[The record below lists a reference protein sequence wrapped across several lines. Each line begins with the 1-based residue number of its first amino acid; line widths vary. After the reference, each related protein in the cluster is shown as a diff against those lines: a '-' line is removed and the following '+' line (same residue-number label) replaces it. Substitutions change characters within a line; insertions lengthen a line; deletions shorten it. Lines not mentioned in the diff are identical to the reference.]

1 LAWWSNINRV
11 SLAWCVPKTVDTRRP
26 TRKLALQMCQCE
38 RMGEAGPEEGS
49 EFGFGKSHA
58 VGVSAFRGEVGV
70 EHCGVIGRESDGDAV
85 AEKLRK
91 RVSFDCGG
99 RLRELASESA
109 GEDVAARAEFEGNAA
124 VGEKIH
130 QRPIVDGGD
139 AVADPFDAEE
149 FDGFADFF
157 RTANF
162 AGVHEAMKTQRSG
175 GIIDGT
181 KRNGRN
187 AQFIAAYAEGDDFF

>member
-1 LAWWSNINRV
+1 
-11 SLAWCVPKTVDTRRP
+11 
-26 TRKLALQMCQCE
+26 M
-38 RMGEAGPEEGS
+38 
-49 EFGFGKSHA
+49 
-58 VGVSAFRGEVGV
+58 
-70 EHCGVIGRESDGDAV
+70 
-85 AEKLRK
+85 
-91 RVSFDCGG
+91 
-99 RLRELASESA
+99 ASESA
-109 GEDVAARAEFEGNAA
+109 GEDVASGADLKGDTA

-175 GIIDGT
+175 GIIDRT